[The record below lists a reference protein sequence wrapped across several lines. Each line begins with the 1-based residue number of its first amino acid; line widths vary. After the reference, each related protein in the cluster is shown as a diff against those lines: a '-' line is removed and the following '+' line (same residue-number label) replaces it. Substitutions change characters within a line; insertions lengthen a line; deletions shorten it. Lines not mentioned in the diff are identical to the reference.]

1 LLLPESIIN
10 VVKPSSFLLDTLEG
24 IVSQYIHVN
33 RYFFQNK
40 YNIHI
45 YYPFIMDSKIIRP
58 ILFALASAVLFGISA
73 PLAKILLNEVDAVV
87 LAGLLYLGAFVGL
100 GLYSIVSKI
109 FRTKKSDIA
118 ESLGKKDLPYLAGA
132 VIFGGIIGP
141 IALMVGLSF
150 VSGFVASLLLNME
163 VVATVL
169 IALIIFK
176 ENSGP
181 RLWIALLVITLG
193 GVLLT
198 WNPAFGNY
206 HIIGSILIII
216 AMISWGIDNNLTRQI
231 SDKSPVQIT
240 LIKGIIGGSAS
251 ISLALAIGAKI
262 TLGPYLLYGLI
273 LGTISVGLSLIF
285 FINAL
290 QGLGSSRTGM
300 IFSIAPFIGA
310 GLSIFLLRDQLYWYM
325 LPATLLMIIGVF
337 LLVKE
342 DHSHKHRHEE
352 IQHTHRHIHDGL
364 HHKHVHS
371 DGYKGWHSHPHTH
384 KPIFHIHIHWPD
396 IHHRHDH

>member
-1 LLLPESIIN
+1 
-10 VVKPSSFLLDTLEG
+10 
-24 IVSQYIHVN
+24 
-33 RYFFQNK
+33 
-40 YNIHI
+40 
-45 YYPFIMDSKIIRP
+45 
-58 ILFALASAVLFGISA
+58 
-73 PLAKILLNEVDAVV
+73 
-87 LAGLLYLGAFVGL
+87 
-100 GLYSIVSKI
+100 
-109 FRTKKSDIA
+109 
-118 ESLGKKDLPYLAGA
+118 
-132 VIFGGIIGP
+132 
-141 IALMVGLSF
+141 
-150 VSGFVASLLLNME
+150 
-163 VVATVL
+163 
-169 IALIIFK
+169 
-176 ENSGP
+176 
-181 RLWIALLVITLG
+181 
-193 GVLLT
+193 
-198 WNPAFGNY
+198 
-206 HIIGSILIII
+206 
-216 AMISWGIDNNLTRQI
+216 MISWGIDNNLTRQI

-240 LIKGIIGGSAS
+240 IIKGLIGGSTAFG
-251 ISLALAIGAKI
+251 LALLLGARI

-310 GLSIFLLRDQLYWYM
+310 GLSLFLLRDQLYWYM

-342 DHSHKHRHEE
+342 DHSHKHQHEE

-384 KPIFHIHIHWPD
+384 LPIFHIHIHWPD